1 MINEK
6 NNSGLKNFEF
16 RAVTMKRNREDIQ
29 YSSVPIQEAKGS
41 YDTIGVYE
49 MVKED
54 GSSIC
59 NHIAD
64 MSIEDFKVVTN
75 FHFPTD
81 FDSWQQTHFEIV
93 ENLID
98 QYRLKREEQP
108 NFFRSLF
115 ARFGKAICYAIAK
128 DWTEEFEKMNK
139 NKQWKDDFE
148 EEVRKFVQQK
158 IKEEEQVSSP
168 RSN

>member
-6 NNSGLKNFEF
+6 NNSELKKFEF

-81 FDSWQQTHFEIV
+81 FDSWQQTHFAIV
-93 ENLID
+93 EHLVD
-98 QYRLKREEQP
+98 LSRLKPEEQP
-108 NFFRSLF
+108 NFFRMLY
-115 ARFGKAICYAIAK
+115 ARIGKTVCYPIAK
-128 DWTEEFEKMNK
+128 NWTNEFEKKNK
-139 NKQWKDDFE
+139 NRYWEDDFE

-158 IKEEEQVSSP
+158 MKDEEQIF
-168 RSN
+168 